1 MRFSLQ
7 TLFFVSQTYTFTSTR
22 YIGNYL
28 RFTTFAEEGAN
39 QMFAQ
44 KKKIRKK
51 KEIKFHNKST

>member
-44 KKKIRKK
+44 KKKKLERRK
-51 KEIKFHNKST
+51 N